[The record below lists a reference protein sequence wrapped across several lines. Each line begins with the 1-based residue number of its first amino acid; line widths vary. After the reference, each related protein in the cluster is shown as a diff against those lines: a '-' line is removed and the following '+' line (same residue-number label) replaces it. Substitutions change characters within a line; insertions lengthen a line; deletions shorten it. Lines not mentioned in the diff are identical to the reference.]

1 MTKKLNS
8 YLIQSI
14 EAYLCG
20 NIMKEI
26 GKYKKKTKVKND
38 CHLE

>member
-26 GKYKKKTKVKND
+26 GKYKKKKLKLKMIVT
-38 CHLE
+38 